1 VLSLT
6 QEPLLQLLDSS
17 LRRLIEAVPQ
27 SRSRIAV
34 AQRRILAAI
43 EAGDAAAARSW
54 CEKHIRDY
62 RRGFEV
68 AGIDLAL
75 PIPSGIE

>member
-1 VLSLT
+1 
-6 QEPLLQLLDSS
+6 
-17 LRRLIEAVPQ
+17 
-27 SRSRIAV
+27 
-34 AQRRILAAI
+34 LAAI
-43 EAGDAAAARSW
+43 EAGDAAAARNW

-75 PIPSGIE
+75 PIPSVIE

>member
-1 VLSLT
+1 
-6 QEPLLQLLDSS
+6 
-17 LRRLIEAVPQ
+17 
-27 SRSRIAV
+27 
-34 AQRRILAAI
+34 LAAI
-43 EAGDAAAARSW
+43 EAGDAAAARNW